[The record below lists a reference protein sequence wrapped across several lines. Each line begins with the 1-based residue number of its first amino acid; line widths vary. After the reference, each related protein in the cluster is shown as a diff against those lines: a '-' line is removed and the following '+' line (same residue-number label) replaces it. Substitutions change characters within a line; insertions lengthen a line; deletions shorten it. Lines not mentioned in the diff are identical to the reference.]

1 MNNGSGI
8 INCCHRINELLT
20 EEVSCRH
27 WQQMRHERLIDVG
40 AVALCTTLLLL
51 FPAVKYKACTW
62 GGGGGGCVSA
72 NNPHQVDCPS

>member
-8 INCCHRINELLT
+8 INCRQRINELLT
-20 EEVSCRH
+20 VEVARGH

-40 AVALCTTLLLL
+40 AVALCTTLLLP

-62 GGGGGGCVSA
+62 GGGGMGGACL
-72 NNPHQVDCPS
+72 